1 MREVYA
7 RDLLDSPFIKKI
19 GRYWYDDVNRALW
32 FNFSA
37 AGFRIKFRGSKLVA
51 RFLATKSDDEKNR
64 PYLSVFMKDENN
76 SQKATVVELKEKKTA
91 VEFFNGKDEIHEI
104 TILKRNESITSQV
117 ALYSLWCDGEFLL
130 EEEKEN
136 KIKIEYYGNSVT
148 AGNGTAA
155 EEGDQIFMTK
165 TEDACLSFAYLSA
178 QLLNAE
184 HSLICVGGF
193 PVYKS
198 PWVDWCKIKSIIPMV
213 EMADFDENTTI
224 ENAHYWDN
232 SAFIPDLVVFNL
244 AANDSHHFD
253 KIKDNSS
260 YKDELK
266 KFKDAYCV
274 LIDKIFMHYPK
285 TKIVITSGMI
295 KVREDIELILDE
307 TASEYENTYR
317 FKFTSLS
324 VGGYMPNEGHP
335 NAKMHEHAAKELVAF
350 IREKSLI

>member
-1 MREVYA
+1 MREIHA
-7 RDLLDSPFIKKI
+7 KDLLNSPYLKRI
-19 GRYWYDDVNRALW
+19 GRYWYDDANRALW

-64 PYLSVFMKDENN
+64 PYLSVFMNDKNN
-76 SQKATVVELKEKKTA
+76 SQKATIVELKEKKTA
-91 VEFFNGKDEIHEI
+91 VEFFNGKDEIHVI
-104 TILKRNESITSQV
+104 TILKRNESLTSQV

-130 EEEKEN
+130 EEEKDS

-155 EEGDQIFMTK
+155 EEGDEIFMTK

-184 HSLICVGGF
+184 HSLISAGGF

-213 EMADFDENTTI
+213 EMADFDGNTTI

-232 SAFIPDLVVFNL
+232 SAFIPNLVVFNL
-244 AANDSHHFD
+244 AANDSHYFD
-253 KIKDNSS
+253 RIQDNSN
-260 YKDELK
+260 YKDELQ
-266 KFKDAYCV
+266 KFKDAYCA

-285 TKIVITSGMI
+285 TKIVVTSGMI

-307 TASEYENTYR
+307 VAREYENTYR

-324 VGGYMPNEGHP
+324 VGGYMPNQGHP
-335 NAKMHEHAAKELVAF
+335 NAKMHEHAAKELVTF
-350 IREKSLI
+350 IQQKSLI